1 MALLGE
7 ADWKKFLSS
16 DSDMPPDVFF
26 LVEGEDGRSSRIG
39 AHRVLLGA
47 ISLVFRRKF
56 FGPMKETKEETEVK
70 DTSPEAFQAMI
81 NYIYAPRP
89 EHQVQAAVSCPK
101 ILLQLFALA
110 DYYDILPLKTNIL
123 NHLWQFVVINRKKL
137 IYTASIAFSYREL
150 YADISTEM
158 LKTCLKVYLELDET
172 AKNSFPEASV
182 QIVHQ
187 LMEFGK
193 STLQL
198 SGNLKY
204 VFGEN

>member
-1 MALLGE
+1 M
-7 ADWKKFLSS
+7 FSS
-16 DSDMPPDVFF
+16 
-26 LVEGEDGRSSRIG
+26 LWRESRIG

-56 FGPMKETKEETEVK
+56 FGPMKETNEETEVK

-89 EHQVQAAVSCPK
+89 EDVLSHISCPK
-101 ILLQLFALA
+101 ILFQLFALA
-110 DYYDILPLKTNIL
+110 DFYDILPLKTNIL
-123 NHLWQFVVINRKKL
+123 NYLWEFVEINREKL
-137 IYTASIAFSYREL
+137 IYTAQLSFSYREL